1 MEGVGWIGAIIIGGL
16 AGWVAERVMKSDM
29 GILMNVVL
37 GIVGALVLNAILR
50 FAGVI
55 PPEGWI
61 AQFVVAVIGA
71 VLLIWAWRLVRG
83 NRPAA

>member
-29 GILMNVVL
+29 GILMNIVL

-50 FAGVI
+50 LANVI
-55 PPEGWI
+55 PPGGWI
-61 AQFVVAVIGA
+61 WQFIIAVIGA
-71 VLLIWAWRLVRG
+71 VLLIWVWRLIRG
-83 NRPAA
+83 NRSAV

>member
-29 GILMNVVL
+29 GILMNIIL

-50 FAGVI
+50 LANVI
-55 PPEGWI
+55 PPGGWI
-61 AQFVVAVIGA
+61 WQFIIAVIGA
-71 VLLIWAWRLVRG
+71 ILLIWIWRLIRG
-83 NRPAA
+83 NRPAV

>member
-29 GILMNVVL
+29 GILMNIVL

-50 FAGVI
+50 LANVI
-55 PPEGWI
+55 PPGGWI
-61 AQFVVAVIGA
+61 WQFIIAVIGA
-71 VLLIWAWRLVRG
+71 VLLIWVWRLIRG
-83 NRPAA
+83 NRPAV